1 MAGDNTQKGKL
12 CVCVY
17 VCTNLFDV
25 VRIDLAGGVLG
36 CDGEAGI
43 IEPRVIDKRHPGR
56 AVVISHDL
64 RVVSKSRRCHLLCSH
79 SLPSSEMLAVLYRSA
94 AGILT
99 NVHKRKPWMLELH
112 LYRVQDQ
119 EASLGKPINPYR
131 TSQFCAPRKM
141 TKPTIITSVSLY
153 PINHRRIQIRGVFAV
168 LHGKMES
175 KIAEMARGSRNTPR
189 PGGPSANPRRSQ
201 APIA

>member
-1 MAGDNTQKGKL
+1 
-12 CVCVY
+12 VY

-25 VRIDLAGGVLG
+25 VCIDLAGGVLG

-64 RVVSKSRRCHLLCSH
+64 RVVSKSRRCHPLCSH

-99 NVHKRKPWMLELH
+99 NVHKRKPWDARAAPLPGPRSRGIARETH
-112 LYRVQDQ
+112 
-119 EASLGKPINPYR
+119 KPIPYLPVLC
-131 TSQFCAPRKM
+131 TSKNDEAHDHH
-141 TKPTIITSVSLY
+141 I
-153 PINHRRIQIRGVFAV
+153 RIA
-168 LHGKMES
+168 LPHKSPED
-175 KIAEMARGSRNTPR
+175 PD
-189 PGGPSANPRRSQ
+189 
-201 APIA
+201 